1 MKIAELHWFSLF
13 CRVLGAVLQ
22 SVTVQ
27 ASAKVADVA
36 SPDQTVARTASTF
49 DLIGFVQAA
58 SAAQSASASADAS
71 AVAGQDASKPLD
83 PLAALMNIGQL
94 AEKGLKTSPFA
105 DAVAGDNGVKIH
117 LFPTP
122 VGATVDTIRDL
133 PMITAADLQHAVSFM
148 PASAEKEMVLSLIH
162 DPQTIAAAMQAS
174 GLINSNQMSVA
185 GQDLQQLAGFIA
197 SAAPTDAQTIA
208 GQGDV
213 AAAQAD
219 HASDGPEAVAAA
231 PTQTDPAALAA
242 QQIMALQAMLAPQV
256 TPVQPPLAPTGNEAG
271 LLNHIEADQAVLP
284 PEITS
289 GPWGQYQTPVMP
301 DQRFV
306 RFIMPNSGQAG
317 LGTAGSL
324 LGPVIVDQADGND
337 LAASAVTADESSVQ
351 SVLAGLAGL
360 EKTSASSVLSGM
372 TTTADVSLGETLAS
386 KIAALTQMGTGAT
399 EPVAAGI
406 NAALPE
412 LPESIGAGS
421 APNLASS
428 TASLFSSIFAKHGID
443 ATSITPNVTG
453 NSLSGSTSG
462 NGFSLQDFAALGLN
476 PLATDAH
483 LFAVPTFGESVPS
496 PPVSD
501 SEGDSIRSGLLKS
514 MGALKTPQPTGSLAS
529 QLSNSKQIL
538 ELVSEEGLT
547 LTTSAH
553 ALEEHAGIVSA
564 DHAAMAFW
572 APSAQEGQPQPNAH
586 ASSADI
592 GGSLLLRDAAAG
604 GQDQAG
610 GQNHARQD
618 GQSSNQQS
626 ALQGTDARLNANA
639 PATDDRAPVL
649 HTAAQADEALLSG
662 AEAHQ
667 TAVLSD
673 GTGSEASSF
682 STASMASA
690 GSGVASAGAT
700 LGARESLM
708 AVTYAMTGRSSIGSG
723 SALAAEMRFMSLG
736 QQVMAALKQNSQE
749 IELRLNPAQ
758 LGNVVLK
765 LQVEGQ
771 KLSISA
777 RTESQLSDD
786 ALSAG
791 EEGLRT
797 SLAAN
802 GYQLDKFDVS
812 HQDER
817 RKSQRSETDQSN
829 GPEQKSDDPFSFDLI
844 A

>member
-1 MKIAELHWFSLF
+1 M
-13 CRVLGAVLQ
+13 GAVLQ

-36 SPDQTVARTASTF
+36 SPDQTVARTESTF

-58 SAAQSASASADAS
+58 SAAQSATASADAS

-122 VGATVDTIRDL
+122 DGATVDTIRDL
-133 PMITAADLQHAVSFM
+133 PMITAADLQHAVSLM

-185 GQDLQQLAGFIA
+185 GQDLQQLTGFIA
-197 SAAPTDAQTIA
+197 SAAPTDAPTSA

-219 HASDGPEAVAAA
+219 HAPDGPEAVAAA
-231 PTQTDPAALAA
+231 PTQTNPAALAA

-256 TPVQPPLAPTGNEAG
+256 TPVQPPVVPTGNEAG
-271 LLNHIEADQAVLP
+271 LLNHVEADQAVLP

-306 RFIMPNSGQAG
+306 RFIMPNSGQTG
-317 LGTAGSL
+317 LGSAGSL
-324 LGPVIVDQADGND
+324 LGPVIVDQADSLD
-337 LAASAVTADESSVQ
+337 LPASALTADEGSVQ

-372 TTTADVSLGETLAS
+372 TATSDVSLGETLAS
-386 KIAALTQMGTGAT
+386 KIAALTQTGTGVS

-412 LPESIGAGS
+412 LTESSGVGS

-428 TASLFSSIFAKHGID
+428 TASLFSSIFAKNGID
-443 ATSITPNVTG
+443 APSITPSVTG
-453 NSLSGSTSG
+453 DAPSGSTSS
-462 NGFSLQDFAALGLN
+462 NGFSAQDFAALGLN

-483 LFAVPTFGESVPS
+483 LFAVPTFGESEPS
-496 PPVSD
+496 PFAMPVSD
-501 SEGDSIRSGLLKS
+501 GEGDSIRSGLLKS
-514 MGALKTPQPTGSLAS
+514 LGALKTPQPTGSLAS
-529 QLSNSKQIL
+529 QLFNSKQIL

-572 APSAQEGQPQPNAH
+572 APSAQEGQAQPNAH

-618 GQSSNQQS
+618 GQSANQQS
-626 ALQGTDARLNANA
+626 ALQGADARLNANA

-649 HTAAQADEALLSG
+649 HTAAQADDLLSG
-662 AEAHQ
+662 SEAHQ

-690 GSGVASAGAT
+690 ASGVAPAGAT

-708 AVTYAMTGRSSIGSG
+708 AVTYAMTGRSSNGSG

>member
-1 MKIAELHWFSLF
+1 M
-13 CRVLGAVLQ
+13 GAVLQ

-36 SPDQTVARTASTF
+36 SPDQTVARTESTF

-58 SAAQSASASADAS
+58 SAAQSATASADAS

-122 VGATVDTIRDL
+122 DGATVDTIRDL
-133 PMITAADLQHAVSFM
+133 PMITAADLQHAVSLM

-162 DPQTIAAAMQAS
+162 DPQTIAAAMRAS

-197 SAAPTDAQTIA
+197 SAAPTDAKTIA
-208 GQGDV
+208 GQGDG

-219 HASDGPEAVAAA
+219 HAADGTEAVAAA

-256 TPVQPPLAPTGNEAG
+256 TPVQPPAAPAGNEAG

-306 RFIMPNSGQAG
+306 RFIMPNSGQTG
-317 LGTAGSL
+317 LGSAGSL
-324 LGPVIVDQADGND
+324 LGPVIVDQADSLD
-337 LAASAVTADESSVQ
+337 LPASALTADEGSVQ

-372 TTTADVSLGETLAS
+372 TATSDVSLGETLAS
-386 KIAALTQMGTGAT
+386 KIAALTQTGTAAS
-399 EPVAAGI
+399 EPVASGI

-412 LPESIGAGS
+412 LPESSGAGS

-443 ATSITPNVTG
+443 APSITPSVTG
-453 NSLSGSTSG
+453 DAPSGSTSG
-462 NGFSLQDFAALGLN
+462 NGFSAQDFAALGLN

-483 LFAVPTFGESVPS
+483 LFAVPTFGESEPS
-496 PPVSD
+496 PFAMPVSD
-501 SEGDSIRSGLLKS
+501 GEGDSIRSGLLKS
-514 MGALKTPQPTGSLAS
+514 LGALKAPQPTGSLAS
-529 QLSNSKQIL
+529 QLFNSKQIL

-618 GQSSNQQS
+618 GQSANQQS
-626 ALQGTDARLNANA
+626 ALQGADARLNANA

-649 HTAAQADEALLSG
+649 HAAAQADDALLSG

-673 GTGSEASSF
+673 GTGSEVSSF

-690 GSGVASAGAT
+690 GSGVAPSGST

-708 AVTYAMTGRSSIGSG
+708 AVTYAMTGRSSNGSG

-791 EEGLRT
+791 EEGLRA

-817 RKSQRSETDQSN
+817 RKPQRSETEQSN

>member
-1 MKIAELHWFSLF
+1 M
-13 CRVLGAVLQ
+13 GAVLQ

-36 SPDQTVARTASTF
+36 SPDQTVARTESTF

-58 SAAQSASASADAS
+58 SAAQSASASADVS

-122 VGATVDTIRDL
+122 DGATVDTIRDL
-133 PMITAADLQHAVSFM
+133 PMITAADLQHAVSLM

-162 DPQTIAAAMQAS
+162 DPQTIAAAMRAS

-197 SAAPTDAQTIA
+197 SAAPTDAKTIA
-208 GQGDV
+208 GQGDG

-219 HASDGPEAVAAA
+219 HAADGTEAVAAA

-256 TPVQPPLAPTGNEAG
+256 TPVQPPAAPAGNEAG

-306 RFIMPNSGQAG
+306 RFIMPNSGQTG
-317 LGTAGSL
+317 LGSAGSL
-324 LGPVIVDQADGND
+324 LGPVIVDQADSLD
-337 LAASAVTADESSVQ
+337 LPASALTADEGSVQ

-372 TTTADVSLGETLAS
+372 TATSDVSLGETLAS
-386 KIAALTQMGTGAT
+386 KIAALTQTGTAAS
-399 EPVAAGI
+399 EPVASGI

-412 LPESIGAGS
+412 LPESSGAGS

-443 ATSITPNVTG
+443 APSITPSVTG
-453 NSLSGSTSG
+453 DAPSGSTSG
-462 NGFSLQDFAALGLN
+462 NGFSAQDFAALGLN

-483 LFAVPTFGESVPS
+483 LFAVPTFGESEPS
-496 PPVSD
+496 PFAMPVSD
-501 SEGDSIRSGLLKS
+501 GEGDSIRSGLLKS
-514 MGALKTPQPTGSLAS
+514 LGALKAPQPTGSLAS
-529 QLSNSKQIL
+529 QLFNSKQIL

-618 GQSSNQQS
+618 GQSANQQS
-626 ALQGTDARLNANA
+626 ALQGADARLNANA

-649 HTAAQADEALLSG
+649 HAAAQADDALLSG

-673 GTGSEASSF
+673 GTGSEVSSF

-690 GSGVASAGAT
+690 GSGVAPSGST

-708 AVTYAMTGRSSIGSG
+708 AVTYAMTGRSSNGSG

>member
-1 MKIAELHWFSLF
+1 M
-13 CRVLGAVLQ
+13 GAVLQ

-36 SPDQTVARTASTF
+36 SPDQTVARTESTF

-58 SAAQSASASADAS
+58 SAAQSASASADVS

-122 VGATVDTIRDL
+122 DGATVDTIRDL
-133 PMITAADLQHAVSFM
+133 PMITAADLQHAVSLM

-162 DPQTIAAAMQAS
+162 DPQTIAAAMRAS

-197 SAAPTDAQTIA
+197 SAAPTDAKTIA
-208 GQGDV
+208 GQGDG

-219 HASDGPEAVAAA
+219 HAADGTEAVAAA

-256 TPVQPPLAPTGNEAG
+256 TPVQPPAAPAGNEAG

-306 RFIMPNSGQAG
+306 RFIMPNSGQTG
-317 LGTAGSL
+317 LGSAGSL
-324 LGPVIVDQADGND
+324 LGPVIVDQADSLD
-337 LAASAVTADESSVQ
+337 LPASALTADEGSVQ

-372 TTTADVSLGETLAS
+372 TATSDVSLGETLAS
-386 KIAALTQMGTGAT
+386 KIAALTQTGTAAS
-399 EPVAAGI
+399 EPVASGI

-412 LPESIGAGS
+412 LPESSGAGS

-443 ATSITPNVTG
+443 APSITPSVTG
-453 NSLSGSTSG
+453 DAPSGSTSG
-462 NGFSLQDFAALGLN
+462 NGFSAQDFAALGLN

-483 LFAVPTFGESVPS
+483 LFAVPTFGESEPS
-496 PPVSD
+496 PFAMPVSD
-501 SEGDSIRSGLLKS
+501 GEGDSIRSGLLKS
-514 MGALKTPQPTGSLAS
+514 LGALKAPQPTGSLAS
-529 QLSNSKQIL
+529 QLFNSKQIL

-618 GQSSNQQS
+618 GQSANQQS
-626 ALQGTDARLNANA
+626 ALQGSDARLNANA

-649 HTAAQADEALLSG
+649 HAAAQADDALLSG

-673 GTGSEASSF
+673 GTGSEVSSF

-690 GSGVASAGAT
+690 GSGVAPSGST

-708 AVTYAMTGRSSIGSG
+708 AVTYAMTGRSSNGSG

>member
-1 MKIAELHWFSLF
+1 
-13 CRVLGAVLQ
+13 
-22 SVTVQ
+22 
-27 ASAKVADVA
+27 
-36 SPDQTVARTASTF
+36 
-49 DLIGFVQAA
+49 
-58 SAAQSASASADAS
+58 
-71 AVAGQDASKPLD
+71 
-83 PLAALMNIGQL
+83 
-94 AEKGLKTSPFA
+94 
-105 DAVAGDNGVKIH
+105 
-117 LFPTP
+117 
-122 VGATVDTIRDL
+122 
-133 PMITAADLQHAVSFM
+133 
-148 PASAEKEMVLSLIH
+148 
-162 DPQTIAAAMQAS
+162 
-174 GLINSNQMSVA
+174 MSVA

-197 SAAPTDAQTIA
+197 SAAPTDAKTIA
-208 GQGDV
+208 GQGDG

-219 HASDGPEAVAAA
+219 HAADGTEAVAAA

-256 TPVQPPLAPTGNEAG
+256 TPVQPPAAPAGNEAG

-306 RFIMPNSGQAG
+306 RFIMPNSGQTG
-317 LGTAGSL
+317 LGSAGSL
-324 LGPVIVDQADGND
+324 LGPVIVDQADSLD
-337 LAASAVTADESSVQ
+337 LPASALTADEGSVQ

-372 TTTADVSLGETLAS
+372 TATSDVSLGETLAS
-386 KIAALTQMGTGAT
+386 KIAALTQTGTAAS
-399 EPVAAGI
+399 EPVASGI

-412 LPESIGAGS
+412 LPESSGAGSAPNLASSTASLFSSLGPVIVDQADSLDLPASALTADEGSVQSVLAGLAGLEKTSASSVLSGMTATSDVSLGETLASKIAALTQTGTAASEPVASGINAALPELPESSGAGS

-443 ATSITPNVTG
+443 APSITPSVTG
-453 NSLSGSTSG
+453 DAPSGSTSG
-462 NGFSLQDFAALGLN
+462 NGFSAQDFAALGLN

-483 LFAVPTFGESVPS
+483 LFAVPTFGESEPS
-496 PPVSD
+496 PFAMPVSD
-501 SEGDSIRSGLLKS
+501 GEGDSIRSGLLKS
-514 MGALKTPQPTGSLAS
+514 LGALKAPQPTGSLAS
-529 QLSNSKQIL
+529 QLFNSKQIL

-618 GQSSNQQS
+618 GQSANQQS
-626 ALQGTDARLNANA
+626 ALQGSDARLNANA

-649 HTAAQADEALLSG
+649 HAAAQADDALLSG

-673 GTGSEASSF
+673 GTGSEVSSF

-690 GSGVASAGAT
+690 GSGVAPSGST

-708 AVTYAMTGRSSIGSG
+708 AVTYAMTGRSSNGSG